1 MTCTE
6 SACLFKAT
14 HNLHWQDITTGERLK
29 RPLCFKH
36 SKHWRDLIKE
46 AKKNPV
52 KFSMEFGP
60 IRYESIISA
69 SVKKI
74 RGIK

>member
-6 SACLFKAT
+6 PACTYTAT
-14 HNLHWQDITTGERLK
+14 HNLHWQEIATGEQQK

-36 SKHWRDLIKE
+36 SKHWRDIIKQ
-46 AKKNPV
+46 AQKNPV

-60 IRYESIISA
+60 MRYESISSA
-69 SVKKI
+69 RVSKI
-74 RGIK
+74 RGR